1 MEFRD
6 FLPKEEAEKGISNF
20 GVKNAGKQEREEKKE
35 KVEKI
40 SQEQLYDILTSKETS
55 WQAIIYELIQTE
67 QLDPWDVDIALL
79 AQRYL
84 EKIRELEEA
93 NFFVSSKVLLA
104 ASLLLRIKSEILL
117 EKYIRSLDEI
127 LFGKKEEKKTVIER
141 IEIDENEL
149 LELFPRTP
157 LPRFR
162 QVTLQELMSALNKA
176 ISTEHRRIKREISI
190 KQAERLAQVDIPKT
204 RINIGDRIRQIYA
217 KIIVYFR
224 KKPKSKLSF
233 TELAGKGREEKLAA
247 FLPLLH
253 LDSQQ
258 KVWLEQEK
266 HFDEIWIWLYEL
278 YKKQHAFEM
287 LEHEIEEVE
296 KELGREMSDEQ
307 RKRIE
312 KINKDFE
319 NPLANFFDVASEIM
333 KGKIK

>member
-1 MEFRD
+1 MD
-6 FLPKEEAEKGISNF
+6 FEGFFPEEWQKKEAK
-20 GVKNAGKQEREEKKE
+20 VEEKAGG
-35 KVEKI
+35 VEKI
-40 SQEQLYDILTSKETS
+40 SQDQLYDILTSKEAS

-67 QLDPWDVDIALL
+67 QLDPWNIDLSLL

-117 EKYIRSLDEI
+117 DKYIRSLDEI

-149 LELFPRTP
+149 PELFPRTP

-176 ISTEHRRIKREISI
+176 ISTENRRIKREIVER
-190 KQAERLAQVDIPKT
+190 QAEKLSQVDIPKT
-204 RINIGDRIRQIYA
+204 RVNVRERIRQIYA
-217 KIIVYFR
+217 RIIVYFKR
-224 KKPKSKLSF
+224 KPQSKLSF
-233 TELAGKGREEKLAA
+233 TELVGEGREEKLAA

-253 LDSQQ
+253 LDNQQ
-258 KVWLEQEK
+258 KVWLDQEK
-266 HFDEIWIWLYEL
+266 HFDEIWIWLYEVF
-278 YKKQHAFEM
+278 KKQRALDFVE
-287 LEHEIEEVE
+287 EEIETVE
-296 KELGREMSDEQ
+296 EELDDE
-307 RKRIE
+307 KKGRIE

-319 NPLANFFDVASEIM
+319 NPLANFFDITSEIM
-333 KGKIK
+333 KGKVK